1 MKASTLGGVVVGA
14 MVAALTACTGIGAI
28 ADHTDGFPDRGAGDS
43 TGIGAASMCTIDDTA
58 ASGLAPIGPNGCA
71 VGTVIVYRKTLSAGS
86 GGSAVGSAGEAS
98 ASSSSSSATT
108 DGAAASD
115 GGAFAPMTPACA
127 PLSCKPGQVG
137 VVTWSS
143 APGSPP
149 GPPLLADAAADSS
162 ASDDGDA
169 SASGGDA
176 ATDGGT
182 SDDGG
187 IAMLADGGASGG
199 DASGGDG
206 DAGAVSAPV
215 PLPQCLGFVIKC
227 IDAPPSCP
235 SGQAPSFAPSGKW
248 HCMPLCNPNDP
259 GMVVISYGGQFGST
273 RVCAGAP
280 PQDKCADPGAV
291 WTWDYTDEEWVCRT
305 KCDNGMYDQHEWGGQ
320 TVCVP
325 C

>member
-1 MKASTLGGVVVGA
+1 MKSWTIGGVIVGA
-14 MVAALTACTGIGAI
+14 MVAALTACTGVTANK
-28 ADHTDGFPDRGAGDS
+28 DDTDGFPDDRVGDS
-43 TGIGAASMCTIDDTA
+43 TGIGTGPSMCTIDDTA
-58 ASGLAPIGPNGCA
+58 DAGLAPIGPNGCA
-71 VGTVIVYRKTLSAGS
+71 VGTVIVYRKTLSPGA

-98 ASSSSSSATT
+98 ATMDSA
-108 DGAAASD
+108 DASD
-115 GGAFAPMTPACA
+115 GGAGFAPMTPACA

-137 VVTWSS
+137 VVTWAS

-149 GPPLLADAAADSS
+149 GPPSSADAAADPSTTG
-162 ASDDGDA
+162 DGDA

-176 ATDGGT
+176 APSGDGGAPDDGGT
-182 SDDGG
+182 
-187 IAMLADGGASGG
+187 AVLADGGASGG
-199 DASGGDG
+199 DG
-206 DAGAVSAPV
+206 DADVDGASASV

-248 HCMPLCNPNDP
+248 HCMPLCNPSDP
-259 GMVVISYGGQFGST
+259 SMVVISYGGQFGST

-280 PQDKCADPGAV
+280 PKDACAAAGDV
-291 WTWDYTDEEWVCRT
+291 WTWDYTNEEWVCRP
-305 KCDNGMYDQHEWGGQ
+305 KCDNGMYDQHEWNGQ

>member
-1 MKASTLGGVVVGA
+1 MKAWTLGGVMAGA
-14 MVAALTACTGIGAI
+14 MVAALTACTGVGASE
-28 ADHTDGFPDRGAGDS
+28 DHTDGFSDERGPGDS
-43 TGIGAASMCTIDDTA
+43 TGIGAASMCTIDDSA
-58 ASGLAPIGPNGCA
+58 DSGLAPIGPNGCA

-98 ASSSSSSATT
+98 ASTSVTM
-108 DGAAASD
+108 DGADGND

-149 GPPLLADAAADSS
+149 GPPALADAAADST
-162 ASDDGDA
+162 ASGDGDA

-187 IAMLADGGASGG
+187 TAVLADGGASGG
-199 DASGGDG
+199 DG
-206 DAGAVSAPV
+206 DAASPVV

-248 HCMPLCNPNDP
+248 HCMPRCNPNDP
-259 GMVVISYGGQFGST
+259 NMVVISYGGQFGST

-280 PQDKCADPGAV
+280 PKDQCADPAAV
-291 WTWDYTDEEWVCRT
+291 WTWDYADEEWVCRP